1 MTDDDRKAKLH
12 DYTVRILKFQE
23 ELFWKRSLF
32 FWGFN
37 GAAFVA
43 YGVLIDKADKDI
55 PLGIGCFGLICALA
69 WTLANRSCKYWQ
81 YVWEEKLRSVQE
93 EALGR
98 GIYFEVVPN
107 GAWKWWGAWRYSL
120 TKLTI
125 ALSDFS
131 VLLWLVLIL
140 KATIQARGYISGI
153 IAAATA
159 FYVFFMFVGARWSD
173 LAAEHVPPQSNET
186 LPVP

>member
-1 MTDDDRKAKLH
+1 MKLH
-12 DYTVRILKFQE
+12 DYTARNLKSQE

-37 GAAFVA
+37 GAALVA
-43 YGVLIDKADKDI
+43 YGVLIDKPDKDI
-55 PLGIGCFGLICALA
+55 SLGIGCFGLICALS

-81 YVWEEKLRSVQE
+81 YAWQQKLRSVQK

-98 GIYFEVVPN
+98 EIYFEVIPN
-107 GAWKWWGAWRYSL
+107 EAWEWWGAWRYSL
-120 TKLTI
+120 SKLTI

-131 VLLWLVLIL
+131 VLLWLLLIL
-140 KATIQARGYISGI
+140 KVAIQACGYISGI
-153 IAAATA
+153 IATATA
-159 FYVFFMFVGARWSD
+159 FYALAIFVRARWSD
-173 LAAEHVPPQSNET
+173 LAAGHVPPQSNET